1 MTPRLTLLN
10 GVPASGK
17 TTLAR
22 DWCERHSSQLPLCL
36 DIDSIR
42 SMIGG
47 WRSSLTDAGLLA
59 RAIAVAGIA
68 AHLDSDRDVLI
79 PQYLRAG
86 DFIEQLQAVARRHG
100 AVFVEA
106 ALMIDAGT
114 AARRFEERTK
124 RAGATEAW
132 GELQADM
139 ESITQEFD
147 VFLDT
152 RPRVTRIESGPA
164 ALEALEAAIRAGS
177 QVGSQPGFSTVRVNR
192 SGDGSR

>member
-1 MTPRLTLLN
+1 MTPRLILLN

-22 DWCERHSSQLPLCL
+22 DWCERYSEQLPLCL

-59 RAIAVAGIA
+59 RAIAVAGVA

-79 PQYLRAG
+79 PQYLRTG
-86 DFIEQLQAVARRHG
+86 DFIEQLEAVARGHG

-106 ALMIDAGT
+106 ALIIDAAT
-114 AARRFEERTK
+114 AARRFEERTR
-124 RAGATEAW
+124 RAGATEVW
-132 GELQADM
+132 GGLHADM
-139 ESITQEFD
+139 ESVTQEFD
-147 VFLDT
+147 AFLET
-152 RPRVTRIESGPA
+152 RPRVTRIESGAAAVA
-164 ALEALEAAIRAGS
+164 ALDDAIRAGS
-177 QVGSQPGFSTVRVNR
+177 GVGSQPGS
-192 SGDGSR
+192 